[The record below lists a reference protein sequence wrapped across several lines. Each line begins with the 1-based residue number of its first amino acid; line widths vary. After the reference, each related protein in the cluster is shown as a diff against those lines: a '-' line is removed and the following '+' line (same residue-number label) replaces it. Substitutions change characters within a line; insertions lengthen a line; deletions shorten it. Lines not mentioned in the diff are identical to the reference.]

1 MKIQIALPRIH
12 ALSAPLTLAAMLGL
26 SACGDGARE
35 TSVTAAPEPAAA
47 LAVEARIVPDYK
59 AVSAVLTNRDVGDA
73 RARIGG
79 TLDRVL
85 VREGDDVRRGQLLA
99 IVVDQRLL
107 LEARAGAAGV
117 GAAQATAERARAD
130 LVRARRLFE
139 RGMYAKAH
147 LDAAE
152 AESRAADAQLNAARA
167 QADAANALA
176 EQGRVTAPAD
186 GRVTRLPIPKGA
198 VVMPGD
204 VVVAVSTG
212 ARVLRM
218 ELPESEAGFLR
229 PEQEIRLIAEND
241 RAPRTARVRQ
251 VYPAIQGGRV
261 MVDLDAVDFA
271 GDFIG
276 ARVRVLVPTGK
287 RSAYVIPQGY
297 LLTRYGVDYVRLLH
311 DGRVVEVPV
320 QRGARTSSEENP
332 DGIEILSGLR
342 DGDRIVLA
350 ESRS

>member
-1 MKIQIALPRIH
+1 M
-12 ALSAPLTLAAMLGL
+12 
-26 SACGDGARE
+26 
-35 TSVTAAPEPAAA
+35 
-47 LAVEARIVPDYK
+47 
-59 AVSAVLTNRDVGDA
+59 
-73 RARIGG
+73 
-79 TLDRVL
+79 
-85 VREGDDVRRGQLLA
+85 RRGQLLA

-117 GAAQATAERARAD
+117 GRAARHRRTCAGRPGAGTSSLRARH
-130 LVRARRLFE
+130 VRKGAS
-139 RGMYAKAH
+139 
-147 LDAAE
+147 DAAE
-152 AESRAADAQLNAARA
+152 AESRAADAQLNAARP
-167 QADAANALA
+167 
-176 EQGRVTAPAD
+176 GRCRQRPCRAGPRHGAR
-186 GRVTRLPIPKGA
+186 GRRVTRLPIPKGA

-204 VVVAVSTG
+204 IVVAVSTG

-218 ELPESEAGFLR
+218 ELPGVRRAFYAGTGDPPHRGER
-229 PEQEIRLIAEND
+229 PCTAHPRVFARSIR
-241 RAPRTARVRQ
+241 
-251 VYPAIQGGRV
+251 AIQGGRV

-287 RSAYVIPQGY
+287 RSAYVIPEGY
-297 LLTRYGVDYVRLLH
+297 LLTRYGVDYARLLH

-320 QRGARTSSEENP
+320 QRGARTSSEENL